1 MTDPLDVFYPVD
13 PRDWIVGPGPIRVL
27 TRDDRP
33 LIWVAIDPDNV
44 ARVMQG
50 AVPIGRATLARGP
63 SGGYVPATSIP
74 NGPCTPLAYNIA
86 VLFDDGEGTLERDML
101 NMGLSPPDLT

>member
-13 PRDWIVGPGPIRVL
+13 PRDWIVGPGLIRVL

-44 ARVMQG
+44 ARVMEG
-50 AVPIGRATLARGP
+50 AVPIARATLFRGP
-63 SGGYVPATSIP
+63 SGGYMPASE
-74 NGPCTPLAYNIA
+74 NLDGSCRPLAYSIA
-86 VLFDDGEGTLERDML
+86 VLFDGGEGALERDML
-101 NMGLSPPDLT
+101 ELGLLPPDLS